1 MAKFAVHRSTQIE
14 QEYSQ
19 PMNSRDL
26 IRQFVLKTNS
36 YRPFSSLNKFPY
48 ELAVKAFRYLCGQFP
63 AITSVY
69 LRGSLAEREW
79 VPALSDIDL
88 TILIDDALRLDEEYA
103 FLHSFWKA
111 HKRLKRLFP
120 MLGEI
125 EIFNVSELRI
135 VRKFGILGYKSD
147 TWQRIYGKEV
157 RNFEDVRPD
166 LTTCYVDPINFALQ
180 FYLEPFLREIAKI
193 NVKSYLASADLGRLA
208 SKIIRILDLIEPRSD
223 IEHIRRQVW
232 DDGTL
237 LEFVMGRLDECVS
250 SFNQQRPHQD
260 AEERI
265 LTHDIRA
272 PNNEN
277 VERLDLDYR
286 WLEQME
292 RSVDGVVVS
301 RRQGFVVLR
310 KEAAIAGAGR
320 FLADMRDLLRG
331 MGNFGMVTHRTFEF
345 ILRYFNPFLYTDL
358 MENRS
363 VLWGR
368 DVVLDVEPPNEY
380 CFVNFLVK
388 KVKNVLHFARNR
400 DLVMAERRE
409 VFAST
414 SLAWVMN
421 IAPVIKLYLEKNI
434 FITSYRSAWLEWGR
448 QYPEYEN
455 TRRQLWE
462 RSSEMSLETLSW
474 EWYRLLKSIGNDIQK
489 NLTVT

>member
-88 TILIDDALRLDEEYA
+88 TIVIDDALRLDEEYA

-135 VRKFGILGYKSD
+135 VRKFGTLGYKSD

-166 LTTCYVDPINFALQ
+166 LTTRYVDPINYALQ
-180 FYLEPFLREIAKI
+180 FYLEPFLRGIAKA
-193 NVKSYLASADLGRLA
+193 NVKSYLATADLGRLA

-237 LEFVMGRLDECVS
+237 LEFVMFVEQQELA
-250 SFNQQRPHQD
+250 SFI
-260 AEERI
+260 AVRI
-265 LTHDIRA
+265 GSFHLRA
-272 PNNEN
+272 PKNKDL
-277 VERLDLDYR
+277 RL
-286 WLEQME
+286 WI
-292 RSVDGVVVS
+292 GP
-301 RRQGFVVLR
+301 
-310 KEAAIAGAGR
+310 
-320 FLADMRDLLRG
+320 RDLCSLMRRCVEVKAKG
-331 MGNFGMVTHRTFEF
+331 FHIVYGVSAQPMTPYD
-345 ILRYFNPFLYTDL
+345 LSYT
-358 MENRS
+358 
-363 VLWGR
+363 
-368 DVVLDVEPPNEY
+368 
-380 CFVNFLVK
+380 
-388 KVKNVLHFARNR
+388 
-400 DLVMAERRE
+400 
-409 VFAST
+409 
-414 SLAWVMN
+414 
-421 IAPVIKLYLEKNI
+421 
-434 FITSYRSAWLEWGR
+434 
-448 QYPEYEN
+448 
-455 TRRQLWE
+455 TRL
-462 RSSEMSLETLSW
+462 LSW
-474 EWYRLLKSIGNDIQK
+474 KPEQ
-489 NLTVT
+489 TT

>member
-1 MAKFAVHRSTQIE
+1 
-14 QEYSQ
+14 
-19 PMNSRDL
+19 
-26 IRQFVLKTNS
+26 
-36 YRPFSSLNKFPY
+36 
-48 ELAVKAFRYLCGQFP
+48 
-63 AITSVY
+63 
-69 LRGSLAEREW
+69 
-79 VPALSDIDL
+79 
-88 TILIDDALRLDEEYA
+88 
-103 FLHSFWKA
+103 
-111 HKRLKRLFP
+111 
-120 MLGEI
+120 
-125 EIFNVSELRI
+125 
-135 VRKFGILGYKSD
+135 
-147 TWQRIYGKEV
+147 
-157 RNFEDVRPD
+157 
-166 LTTCYVDPINFALQ
+166 
-180 FYLEPFLREIAKI
+180 
-193 NVKSYLASADLGRLA
+193 
-208 SKIIRILDLIEPRSD
+208 
-223 IEHIRRQVW
+223 
-232 DDGTL
+232 
-237 LEFVMGRLDECVS
+237 
-250 SFNQQRPHQD
+250 
-260 AEERI
+260 
-265 LTHDIRA
+265 
-272 PNNEN
+272 
-277 VERLDLDYR
+277 
-286 WLEQME
+286 
-292 RSVDGVVVS
+292 
-301 RRQGFVVLR
+301 
-310 KEAAIAGAGR
+310 
-320 FLADMRDLLRG
+320 MRDLLRG

>member
-1 MAKFAVHRSTQIE
+1 
-14 QEYSQ
+14 
-19 PMNSRDL
+19 MNSRDL
-26 IRQFVLKTNS
+26 IRKLVLKTNA
-36 YRPFSSLNKFPY
+36 YRPFSRLNKFPY
-48 ELAVKAFRYLCGQFP
+48 DLAVDAFRYLCGQFP
-63 AITSVY
+63 VITSVY

-88 TILIDDALRLDEEYA
+88 TIVIDDGLSLDEEYA
-103 FLHSFWKA
+103 FLQSFWTA

-125 EIFNVSELRI
+125 EIFNRSELR
-135 VRKFGILGYKSD
+135 VFRKFGILGYKSD

-166 LTTCYVDPINFALQ
+166 LTTRYVDPINYALQ
-180 FYLEPFLREIAKI
+180 FYLEPFLRGIKKGDA
-193 NVKSYLASADLGRLA
+193 KSYLATADLGRLA
-208 SKIIRILDLIEPRSD
+208 SKIIRTLDQIEPRSD

-265 LTHDIRA
+265 LTQAIRA

-292 RSVDGVVVS
+292 RSVDGVVLS
-301 RRQGFVVLR
+301 RREGFVVVR
-310 KEAAIAGAGR
+310 KEAGVAGAGR
-320 FLADMRDLLRG
+320 FLVDMRDLLRG
-331 MGNFGMVTHRTFEF
+331 MGNFGIVMHRTFEF
-345 ILRYFNPFLYTDL
+345 TLRYFNPFLYTDL

-380 CFVNFLVK
+380 CFVNLLMK
-388 KVKNVLHFARNR
+388 KVINVLLFARNR

-409 VFAST
+409 VFASI

-434 FITSYRSAWLEWGR
+434 LITSYRRAWLEGRR
-448 QYPEYEN
+448 QYPEYES

-462 RSSEMSLETLSW
+462 RSSEMSLETLGW
-474 EWYRLLKSIGNDIQK
+474 EWYRLLRTIGNDIQRYLPT
-489 NLTVT
+489 LT